1 MKNTWIK
8 ILCLMVALMAM
19 FTFVACDS
27 DDDDDLGLGGNGGTQ
42 SSTPAGDES
51 STDEGNGGA
60 VTESKCNGVDVH
72 DWGKWLWTE
81 ATCEQPRTGYHV
93 CQTCGW
99 DEYVPQGTASGHKFG
114 AYQAGAGGKS
124 ATCEVCGQKDTIQ
137 YTNVAS
143 NASEISVTNCYN
155 GGSTGVLTDGKWT
168 IPFTLVPR
176 GGAVNI
182 TFVFA
187 NPIDIDQISYLGS
200 SGAGTYQI
208 TAKLQNGEEQVLGSV
223 GGGGQTAHGDVN
235 GPIGSMDQSSAVSSV
250 VLPETVKGV
259 VELYF
264 DAGSTSQGVDA
275 IGEIAI
281 YKDPTKAQ

>member
-19 FTFVACDS
+19 FVLVSCDS
-27 DDDDDLGLGGNGGTQ
+27 GDDDLGLGGNNGGQQ
-42 SSTPAGDES
+42 SSTDDNNGD
-51 STDEGNGGA
+51 DNGGNNGGNTGA
-60 VTESKCNGVDVH
+60 SKCDGETTH
-72 DWGKWLWTE
+72 DYGKWTWVE
-81 ATCEQPRTGYHV
+81 GTCTSPKTGTRE
-93 CQTCGW
+93 CTTCGW
-99 DEYVPQGTASGHKFG
+99 IDTKEQGEATGHAFG

-137 YTNVAS
+137 FTNVAS

-168 IPFTLVPR
+168 IPFTLVPK

-208 TAKLQNGEEQVLGSV
+208 TAVLQNGEEQILGSV
-223 GGGGQTAHGDVN
+223 GGGGQCVHGDVN
-235 GPIGSMDQSSAVSSV
+235 GPTGTMDQSNAVSSV

-259 VELYF
+259 KELYF